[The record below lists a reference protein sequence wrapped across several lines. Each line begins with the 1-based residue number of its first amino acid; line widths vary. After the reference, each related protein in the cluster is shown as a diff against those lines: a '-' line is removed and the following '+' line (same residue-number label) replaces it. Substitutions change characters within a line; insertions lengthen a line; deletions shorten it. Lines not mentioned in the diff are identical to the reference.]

1 MTTAERGVIYISWG
15 EAAAYGVEMSVK
27 SLWALDPSLP
37 VLVVGDDI
45 AAQRFAD
52 RPGFTVYRDEVDPF
66 ESNWLYGFLAGRVKP
81 RLAAL
86 SPFAQTLYVDADT
99 VFKISPAFGFDLLDR
114 WDMIVVEADERSL
127 LTVLPENRPE
137 VSQTIAEIGTAQILY
152 HNSGVFFWRRNAVT
166 ARLFELWSEEWL
178 RFQMWD
184 EQVAL
189 LRALMRSEALF
200 LNVPYTWNCRDMKK
214 TFMVFHR
221 FGSMAVRQFR
231 GSKGA
236 VARGLPMGRPLVEV
250 ELAPGRFVKVH
261 VGDEEKAV
269 ENFRQATG
277 SRRAM

>member
-137 VSQTIAEIGTAQILY
+137 VSQTIAELGTAQILY

-166 ARLFELWSEEWL
+166 VRLFELWSEEWL
-178 RFQMWD
+178 RFHMWD

>member
-137 VSQTIAEIGTAQILY
+137 VSQTIAELGTAQILY

-166 ARLFELWSEEWL
+166 VRLFELWSEEWL
-178 RFQMWD
+178 RFHMWD

-221 FGSMAVRQFR
+221 FGSMTVRQFR
-231 GSKGA
+231 GAKGV

-261 VGDEEKAV
+261 VGDEARAI
-269 ENFRQATG
+269 ENFRQAAG
-277 SRRAM
+277 SRRVK